1 MSEDVVLAPDV
12 LLDQVVLALVL
23 KADVDLLA
31 AAGAE
36 HDIVGALA
44 VHVHLVKLAVKKL
57 DVAATA
63 VNVLLMLQGELDH
76 QRLVPVNK
84 C

>member
-1 MSEDVVLAPDV
+1 M
-12 LLDQVVLALVL
+12 
-23 KADVDLLA
+23 A

-57 DVAATA
+57 EVAATA

>member
-1 MSEDVVLAPDV
+1 M
-12 LLDQVVLALVL
+12 
-23 KADVDLLA
+23 A

-36 HDIVGALA
+36 HDIVGALV
-44 VHVHLVKLAVKKL
+44 VHVRLVKLAVKKL

-63 VNVLLMLQGELDH
+63 VNVLLMLQ
-76 QRLVPVNK
+76 RLVPVNK